1 MLGFSV
7 YGQVRLAGPTRKIKM
22 FTGIVAGTSPIIN
35 IEQKDIVRSLTLNL
49 EGFVMGLEI
58 GASVSL
64 DGVCM
69 TVVSIDGNLV
79 TFDAIEETLNRTTI
93 GKLGVGSLVN
103 IERSLK
109 MGDELGGH
117 IISGHVLTTAKILQ
131 IVNKGEGIDMMI
143 ENPPEVNQYILEKG
157 YISIDGMS
165 LTIGKV
171 SEDNFSLH
179 IIPETLRIT
188 TIGHKNVG
196 DYVNIEID
204 SRTQAI
210 VDTIRKSMEVK
221 K

>member
-1 MLGFSV
+1 
-7 YGQVRLAGPTRKIKM
+7 M
-22 FTGIVAGTSPIIN
+22 FTGIVAGTSPIID

-79 TFDAIEETLNRTTI
+79 TFDAIEETLNRTTL

-179 IIPETLRIT
+179 IIPETIRIT
-188 TIGHKNVG
+188 TIGKKNVG

-210 VDTIRKSMEVK
+210 VDTIRKSMDVK

>member
-1 MLGFSV
+1 
-7 YGQVRLAGPTRKIKM
+7 M

>member
-79 TFDAIEETLNRTTI
+79 TFDAIEETLNRTTL